1 MPEQLSFFPEVTKH
15 VADLKYCRKCDSY
28 KARDKFNKMSSAG
41 DGKHPYC
48 KDCMKNYQDVISDLK
63 KTNVVPEG
71 HVCPICNRSED
82 QIVYNGKQM
91 KSVWRID
98 HCHET
103 NEFRGWLC
111 ITCNQALGMLNDD
124 TDIMRR
130 AIAYLQNGSSK

>member
-15 VADLKYCRKCDSY
+15 VSDLKYCRKCDSY
-28 KARDKFNKMSSAG
+28 KARNKFSNMTTAG

-48 KDCMKNYQDVISDLK
+48 KDCMKYYSVVLNSLRRSNK
-63 KTNVVPEG
+63 VPED
-71 HVCPICNRSED
+71 HVCPVCNRSED
-82 QIVYNGKQM
+82 QIVYNGKYM

-111 ITCNQALGMLNDD
+111 ITCNQALGMFHDNPEILK
-124 TDIMRR
+124 R
-130 AIAYLQNGSSK
+130 AIAYLQNGSS